1 VGLLAVAGLILL
13 GPASASAASIDL
25 PTGTSAAVVD
35 PLEVS
40 SYRDEFEVSKQTAEE
55 NLETQEDGAGIVE
68 ALEASQGK
76 SYAGVW
82 FDNESGEFV
91 VPTAPGASRASV
103 AASLDA
109 SDLGGDFRTKPV
121 SSSWDELEAAQKDV
135 NSALQPLI
143 EEGLVGTSLDP
154 RTNAVVISRAAGA
167 NGAQRAE
174 IQAAAQGE
182 SVEVEVRESQESKLG
197 ISTEACIFAAAHCDA
212 PMRGGVNI
220 VPKGGLGGGGC
231 TAGFK
236 GIGDAYGNRF
246 VITAGHCVTES
257 GATNWDSFT
266 ASPEGR
272 QPLGHA
278 DAYSFPTHDYAA
290 INANGTYWDKPSWPV
305 EVTYWGLNQ
314 EYPIGYESSSYIGES
329 VCHAGQQSGLSC
341 GNVAAMH
348 LTEPVEDTPGHIL
361 GYVNNLTK
369 VEHICTHGGDSGGPV
384 FSGGIAV
391 GIYSSS
397 DKTKGTLND
406 CYWNGYYT
414 EITEDTDLL
423 GIHVA
428 PRIPPPPP
436 PPTWHPADNL
446 GGTFTSDLDIA
457 SWGPGRLDVF
467 GRGAENALWHKWWSN
482 ATGWSVW
489 EYMGGNLASAPSAV
503 SWGPNRLDVVARA
516 TDNTILHWWWDPSG
530 WHSDNLGGNIVSNP
544 DISSWGAGR
553 LDIFGRGPENAL
565 WHRAYSNGY
574 FPWESLGGTIAGGP
588 GAVSWAPGRIDIAAR
603 TPSNEIAHWFWLEGW
618 HSDSIPGL
626 IYSDPDLSSRGPG
639 RLDLFAQG
647 ADGNLYHRW
656 WENATG
662 WSSIWEGLGG
672 PITSGPG
679 AVSWEPNNRID
690 VVARAADNSALH
702 WYWGP

>member
-1 VGLLAVAGLILL
+1 MKRLAVLTTLLVLL
-13 GPASASAASIDL
+13 GAVSQASAAGPLLYKNGEVQNSPSVYLVFWGKNWNQHSGSRTEIREMFNHLSGSAWQGILTQYYDTAGPISAGVSVNSWTDESISAPNAVNNEHAQDEAEYAISQRGWPGAGVNNTYMVL
-25 PTGTSAAVVD
+25 PAPGSKFTYAEGCGVHHYSTRLNAPYAIVGWPEAGGPFEHCSDYDPSGQKRPWVGASMTASHEYAEAVTD
-35 PLEVS
+35 PLGVNTGWT
-40 SYRDEFEVSKQTAEE
+40 DA
-55 NLETQEDGAGIVE
+55 DGVEIADKCYGTYGAQLPNGGWVE
-68 ALEASQGK
+68 ALWS
-76 SYAGVW
+76 
-82 FDNESGEFV
+82 N
-91 VPTAPGASRASV
+91 
-103 AASLDA
+103 
-109 SDLGGDFRTKPV
+109 
-121 SSSWDELEAAQKDV
+121 
-135 NSALQPLI
+135 
-143 EEGLVGTSLDP
+143 
-154 RTNAVVISRAAGA
+154 
-167 NGAQRAE
+167 
-174 IQAAAQGE
+174 
-182 SVEVEVRESQESKLG
+182 
-197 ISTEACIFAAAHCDA
+197 
-212 PMRGGVNI
+212 
-220 VPKGGLGGGGC
+220 
-231 TAGFK
+231 
-236 GIGDAYGNRF
+236 
-246 VITAGHCVTES
+246 
-257 GATNWDSFT
+257 
-266 ASPEGR
+266 
-272 QPLGHA
+272 
-278 DAYSFPTHDYAA
+278 
-290 INANGTYWDKPSWPV
+290 
-305 EVTYWGLNQ
+305 
-314 EYPIGYESSSYIGES
+314 
-329 VCHAGQQSGLSC
+329 
-341 GNVAAMH
+341 
-348 LTEPVEDTPGHIL
+348 
-361 GYVNNLTK
+361 
-369 VEHICTHGGDSGGPV
+369 
-384 FSGGIAV
+384 FSGGCSFV
-391 GIYSSS
+391 GPP
-397 DKTKGTLND
+397 
-406 CYWNGYYT
+406 
-414 EITEDTDLL
+414 
-423 GIHVA
+423 A
-428 PRIPPPPP
+428 PK
-436 PPTWHPADNL
+436 WHSDNL